1 MRNGA
6 SVKPALALCPVF
18 FLQGAGENAKLA
30 APRNAYYT
38 RRVGLESSYTL
49 SNLMRWFRTSIAFCL
64 ACSLCLSSAAWAQI
78 YQYTAPD
85 GTLIFSTTPRSDSKL
100 EKVIGGRTQSN
111 TSRTVRDAPSR
122 PNPNPDSSANAFDGI
137 IRDAASAYG
146 VPFALIKAVIRAES
160 AFNPHAIS
168 HAGAMGLM
176 QLMPATAESLNC
188 ADPFSPR
195 DNVFAGTQ
203 YLKILADR
211 YNGDMNLVLAAYNA
225 GSGAVARAGGIPFE
239 NTRRYIERVFSFY
252 LEYLNE

>member
-1 MRNGA
+1 MARVGDTGEGVECELEKIRLHATETASQRTMR
-6 SVKPALALCPVF
+6 SPRCLSL
-18 FLQGAGENAKLA
+18 LLLA
-30 APRNAYYT
+30 A
-38 RRVGLESSYTL
+38 LL
-49 SNLMRWFRTSIAFCL
+49 
-64 ACSLCLSSAAWAQI
+64 LCSSAGWAQI

-85 GTLIFSTTPRSDSKL
+85 GTLIFSTTPRSDARL
-100 EKVIGGRTQSN
+100 EKVIGGGNEPPTRSARER
-111 TSRTVRDAPSR
+111 SSA
-122 PNPNPDSSANAFDGI
+122 PNPNPNAASNTFDTL
-137 IRDAASAYG
+137 IREAASAYG

-160 AFNPHAIS
+160 AFNAHAVS

-176 QLMPATAESLNC
+176 QLMPATADSLNC
-188 ADPFSPR
+188 SDPFNPR
-195 DNVFAGTQ
+195 DNIFAGTQ